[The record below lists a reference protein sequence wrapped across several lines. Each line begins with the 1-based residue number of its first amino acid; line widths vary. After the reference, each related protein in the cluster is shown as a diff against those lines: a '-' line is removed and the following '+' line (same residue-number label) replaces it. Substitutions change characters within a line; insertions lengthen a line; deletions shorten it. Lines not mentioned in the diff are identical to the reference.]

1 MVERSLSVS
10 VLADAAGLSP
20 NTVRDLIGEAEGT
33 HSGNHRESSIIALT
47 RPLGW
52 PPGYLIKVRDG
63 ASLEGLANEVAI
75 WSAMELALRLR
86 VFEDPRKKE
95 ELLAAAAS
103 VVASVEDLLRI
114 AREITGQGN
123 PVA

>member
-1 MVERSLSVS
+1 
-10 VLADAAGLSP
+10 
-20 NTVRDLIGEAEGT
+20 
-33 HSGNHRESSIIALT
+33 
-47 RPLGW
+47 
-52 PPGYLIKVRDG
+52 
-63 ASLEGLANEVAI
+63 
-75 WSAMELALRLR
+75 MELALRLR

-95 ELLAAAAS
+95 ELLAAAAR